1 MNRWHEPTPLDIIAA
16 LSIIVC
22 GIAMFKGVEGDFV
35 SPVLLIIGY
44 YFGKRSSGN
53 PYDTNPKT

>member
-1 MNRWHEPTPLDIIAA
+1 MNPWHQPTPLDIVA
-16 LSIIVC
+16 LVSMAVC
-22 GIAMFKGVEGDFV
+22 GIGIYKGVQGDFV

-53 PYDTNPKT
+53 PYDTNPRT